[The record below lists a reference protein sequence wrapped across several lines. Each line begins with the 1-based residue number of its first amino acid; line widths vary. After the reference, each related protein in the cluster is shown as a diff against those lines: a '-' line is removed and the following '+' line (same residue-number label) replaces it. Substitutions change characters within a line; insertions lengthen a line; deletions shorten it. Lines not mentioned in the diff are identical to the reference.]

1 MIRIRYSGGTHTY
14 ALGGSFADLRA
25 FIHTQT
31 GIAPAQQ
38 ALLGGFPPRPLQP
51 AATLQEA
58 GIRAGD
64 TIVVERAAA
73 PAVPLPDGGVLA
85 VRIVPDD
92 NSCLF
97 NAVSYAQSGQ
107 ISAAAAMAVRQVA
120 CAQIESDSAT
130 FSDAVLG
137 MPRAAYVAKLRSP
150 ATWGGAIELAALS
163 EHFGVEIWCWDV
175 QSGACHRFG
184 EGRARAAC
192 WMLVYSGIHY
202 DVIEAQGAR
211 RTTAFAEPPV
221 DACVELISALRAQ
234 HYYTDTAAF
243 RLVCRAC
250 GGTLHGERAAA
261 EHASHT
267 GHTDFGEM

>member
-1 MIRIRYSGGTHTY
+1 MIRIRCSGGTHTY

-25 FIHTQT
+25 YIHTHT

-38 ALLGGFPPRPLQP
+38 TLFGGFPPRPLQP
-51 AATLQEA
+51 AATLQDA

-73 PAVPLPDGGVLA
+73 PAVPLPDGVLA

-107 ISAAAAMAVRQVA
+107 ISPAAAMAVRQVA
-120 CAQIESDSAT
+120 CAQIEGDPAA

-137 MPRAAYVAKLRSP
+137 MPRAKYVAQLRSP
-150 ATWGGAIELAALS
+150 TTWGGAIELAALS
-163 EHFGVEIWCWDV
+163 AHFGVEIWCWDV

-184 EGRARAAC
+184 EGRAYAVC

-202 DVIEAQGAR
+202 DVIEARGAR
-211 RTTAFAEPPV
+211 QTTAFADPPV

-250 GGTLHGERAAA
+250 GATLHGERAAA
-261 EHASHT
+261 EHASRS